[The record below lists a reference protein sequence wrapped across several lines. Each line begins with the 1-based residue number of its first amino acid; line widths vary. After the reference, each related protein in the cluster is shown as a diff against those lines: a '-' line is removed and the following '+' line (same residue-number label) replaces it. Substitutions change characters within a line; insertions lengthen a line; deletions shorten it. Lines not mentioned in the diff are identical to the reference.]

1 MKTPFLLREVGFCYF
16 YAYLIDREKK
26 RARVDQE
33 SKSSP
38 KIIKSR
44 FNMIAEGV
52 IPQEALENLEEKH
65 VRIFLTEPDPRKWP
79 SELSHLKKYV
89 PEDTVA

>member
-1 MKTPFLLREVGFCYF
+1 MG
-16 YAYLIDREKK
+16 YLIEQKEK
-26 RARVDQE
+26 RAGVERVKRP
-33 SKSSP
+33 SARV
-38 KIIKSR
+38 IKSR

-52 IPQEALENLEEKH
+52 IPQEEFESLQEKH
-65 VRIFLTEPDPRKWP
+65 VKIFLTEPDPNKWP

>member
-1 MKTPFLLREVGFCYF
+1 
-16 YAYLIDREKK
+16 
-26 RARVDQE
+26 VDQE
-33 SKSSP
+33 TKSSA

-44 FNMIAEGV
+44 FNMIAEGL
-52 IPQEALENLEEKH
+52 IPQEAFENLQEKH
-65 VRIFLTEPDPRKWP
+65 VKIFLTEPDPRKWP

>member
-1 MKTPFLLREVGFCYF
+1 M
-16 YAYLIDREKK
+16 
-26 RARVDQE
+26 DQE
-33 SKSSP
+33 RKSSA

-44 FNMIAEGV
+44 FNMIAEGI
-52 IPQEALENLEEKH
+52 IPQEAFESLQEKH
-65 VRIFLTEPDPRKWP
+65 VKIFLTEPDPRKWP

>member
-1 MKTPFLLREVGFCYF
+1 MEE
-16 YAYLIDREKK
+16 EK
-26 RARVDQE
+26 
-33 SKSSP
+33 KSSP

-52 IPQEALENLEEKH
+52 IPQEAFENLQEKH
-65 VRIFLTEPDPRKWP
+65 VKIFLTEPDPKKWP
-79 SELSHLKKYV
+79 PELAHLKKYV

>member
-1 MKTPFLLREVGFCYF
+1 MKAPYLHREAGLFCFLDHLK
-16 YAYLIDREKK
+16 DQEKM
-26 RARVDQE
+26 RAGVDQQ
-33 SKSSP
+33 KLSP
-38 KIIKSR
+38 KVIKSR

-52 IPQEALENLEEKH
+52 IPQEALENLQEKH
-65 VRIFLTEPDPRKWP
+65 VKIFLTEPDPRKWP

>member
-1 MKTPFLLREVGFCYF
+1 M
-16 YAYLIDREKK
+16 
-26 RARVDQE
+26 DQE
-33 SKSSP
+33 RKSSP

-52 IPQEALENLEEKH
+52 IPQEEFENLQEKH
-65 VRIFLTEPDPRKWP
+65 VKIFLTEPDPNKWP

>member
-1 MKTPFLLREVGFCYF
+1 M
-16 YAYLIDREKK
+16 
-26 RARVDQE
+26 DQQKP
-33 SKSSP
+33 SA

-52 IPQEALENLEEKH
+52 IPQEALENLQEKH
-65 VRIFLTEPDPRKWP
+65 VKIFLTEADPRKWP
-79 SELSHLKKYV
+79 PELTHLKKYV

>member
-1 MKTPFLLREVGFCYF
+1 M
-16 YAYLIDREKK
+16 
-26 RARVDQE
+26 DQE
-33 SKSSP
+33 KQPSA
-38 KIIKSR
+38 KIIRSR

-52 IPQEALENLEEKH
+52 IPQEAFENLQEKH
-65 VRIFLTEPDPRKWP
+65 VKIFLTEPDPRKWP

>member
-1 MKTPFLLREVGFCYF
+1 M
-16 YAYLIDREKK
+16 DQKK
-26 RARVDQE
+26 KFSA
-33 SKSSP
+33 

-44 FNMIAEGV
+44 FNMIAEGI
-52 IPQEALENLEEKH
+52 IPQEAFENLEEKH
-65 VRIFLTEPDPRKWP
+65 VKIFLTEPDPKKWP

>member
-1 MKTPFLLREVGFCYF
+1 VG
-16 YAYLIDREKK
+16 
-26 RARVDQE
+26 QE
-33 SKSSP
+33 RKSSP

-44 FNMIAEGV
+44 FNLIAEGV
-52 IPQEALENLEEKH
+52 IPQEAFEDLQEKH
-65 VRIFLTEPDPRKWP
+65 VKIFLTEPDPNKWP

>member
-1 MKTPFLLREVGFCYF
+1 
-16 YAYLIDREKK
+16 
-26 RARVDQE
+26 VDQQ
-33 SKSSP
+33 KLSP

-52 IPQEALENLEEKH
+52 IPQEALEGLEEKH
-65 VRIFLTEPDPRKWP
+65 VKIFLTEPDPRKWP
-79 SELSHLKKYV
+79 SHLKKYV

>member
-1 MKTPFLLREVGFCYF
+1 
-16 YAYLIDREKK
+16 
-26 RARVDQE
+26 VDQE
-33 SKSSP
+33 RKSSP

-52 IPQEALENLEEKH
+52 IPQEEFGDLQEKH
-65 VRIFLTEPDPRKWP
+65 VKIFLTEPDPKKWP

>member
-1 MKTPFLLREVGFCYF
+1 MDEQRP
-16 YAYLIDREKK
+16 
-26 RARVDQE
+26 
-33 SKSSP
+33 SP

-52 IPQEALENLEEKH
+52 IPQEALESLEEKH